1 MTHCRRSAGSQY
13 GPPSSERAEKELS
26 VDEWVSVLKL
36 TTMWQF
42 PVLRKA
48 AIDNLKPLLGEDP
61 VRWIGLARTYDVHE
75 WMFPALDKL
84 AQRREPLRLHEAEL
98 LGIATAV
105 KMAEVRESRD
115 RASAGS
121 QSGSYYGRPYH
132 SFGDEIRRVFKD
144 ELASSKT

>member
-1 MTHCRRSAGSQY
+1 MD
-13 GPPSSERAEKELS
+13 KELS
-26 VDEWVSVLKL
+26 ADEWISVLKL

-42 PVLRKA
+42 PVLRKV
-48 AIDNLKPLLGEDP
+48 AIDNLVPLLGGQDGDA

-105 KMAEVRESRD
+105 KMAEVRESRN

-144 ELASSKT
+144 ELAFGKS